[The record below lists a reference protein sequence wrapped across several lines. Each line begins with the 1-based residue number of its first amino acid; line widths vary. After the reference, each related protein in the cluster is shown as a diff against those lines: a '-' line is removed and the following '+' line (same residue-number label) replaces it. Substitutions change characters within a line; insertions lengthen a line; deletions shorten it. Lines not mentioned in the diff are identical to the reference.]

1 MALTARERLIDSTIE
16 LIATNGVAATGISEL
31 IEHSDVSRRTIYVN
45 FPGGKA
51 ELVTDATKS
60 AGQSMTAVLQAMVAN
75 SSVDV
80 ALPAFGAWW
89 ANTLKASDFDRGCPI
104 MAAAWGR
111 AEAPDAAD
119 VARATLA
126 NWVEV
131 LRTRL
136 EADGMNSSES
146 LSLAVTMVAGIEGA
160 VLMCIAEKS
169 IDPLDQTVR
178 QLLRLLTVTR
188 LA

>member
-1 MALTARERLIDSTIE
+1 MALMARERLIDSTIE

-51 ELVTDATKS
+51 ELVADATKA
-60 AGQSMTAVLQAMVAN
+60 AGKSMTAVLRALVAD
-75 SSVDV
+75 SSVEV

-89 ANTLKASDFDRGCPI
+89 TKTLKASAFDRGCPI

-111 AEAPDAAD
+111 AEAPDAAE
-119 VARATLA
+119 VARATIA
-126 NWVEV
+126 SWVEV
-131 LRTRL
+131 LQTRL
-136 EADGMNSSES
+136 EADGIDPSES
-146 LSLAVTMVAGIEGA
+146 RSLAVTMVAGIEGA

-169 IDPLDQTVR
+169 VDPLNQTVR
-178 QLLRLLTVTR
+178 QLSRLLALAR